1 MKILAGVYNTRNYW
15 LFVIK
20 LAFVKNE
27 QTLSQGSLKP
37 PQRRS
42 NICFYNGFS
51 LLEFIFRHYLF

>member
-42 NICFYNGFS
+42 NII
-51 LLEFIFRHYLF
+51 LLLQWLLST